1 MIFNIVMAYAI
12 CINIDTHTDIH
23 TDTGYLIVVVV
34 VVVVVVVDV
43 VVDDMGWCMD
53 VLYSMGM
60 D

>member
-12 CINIDTHTDIH
+12 CNNIDTHTDTH
-23 TDTGYLIVVVV
+23 ADTGYLIV

-53 VLYSMGM
+53 VLYSRGM